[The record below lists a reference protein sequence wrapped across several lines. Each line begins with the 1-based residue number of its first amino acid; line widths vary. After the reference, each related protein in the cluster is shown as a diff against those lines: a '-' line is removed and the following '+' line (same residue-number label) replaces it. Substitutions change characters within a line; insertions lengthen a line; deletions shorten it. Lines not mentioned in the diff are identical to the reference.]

1 MVPVISTEM
10 GRVKIDD
17 LVGLD
22 VCLIPFKL
30 LEAGI

>member
-1 MVPVISTEM
+1 MVTIISTEM

-17 LVGLD
+17 LVGLE

-30 LEAGI
+30 LEAEV